1 MELFWDEVARH
12 LMQWGPLEEGSRS
25 TLLLGPLR
33 LRILN
38 PSHVPERKHRTVAAS
53 MPTDPGT
60 DRVRAASDGSQG
72 HKRKD
77 HSLFYKNFL
86 SSKGYVLS
94 SQGIRERSDAIS
106 LPLPHTVR
114 LHRPTPCP
122 HGRLELLIP
131 SPPIGASFPAQVC
144 EAMYRALSQNPS
156 TGPLQAPSLLIVE
169 CSKASALV
177 LVEIGAVLNFFF
189 FFLLLWNQAHSF
201 LFVWVFLVPFSFLRS
216 GSPPT
221 PP

>member
-1 MELFWDEVARH
+1 M
-12 LMQWGPLEEGSRS
+12 
-25 TLLLGPLR
+25 LGPLR

-189 FFLLLWNQAHSF
+189 FFLLL
-201 LFVWVFLVPFSFLRS
+201 
-216 GSPPT
+216 
-221 PP
+221 